1 MQKSLPLK
9 RKVYPTLLLTVGVL
23 LLCVLLAVS
32 LGSVNI
38 PLVTT
43 LLALWKGISNQAREG
58 LEVIVWDVRFPRVL
72 MGMLVGGCLAM
83 SGATYQGLFRNP
95 LADPYL
101 MGVASGASLGATV
114 GLILGVPNA
123 WIPVLAL
130 IASLLSV
137 ALILLLSAQGKVL
150 KTTNLILTGVV
161 VGSLSTAISTY
172 LMLNHKDDV
181 RQVFFWT
188 LGNLA
193 FASWQN
199 IQTML
204 PYLLVGGL
212 FLQSLARPLN
222 TLQLGE
228 ATAYSLGIPVD
239 RLKWLLIIASSLTT
253 AVAVSYVGIIGFV
266 GLIAPHIMRRLV
278 GSHYPVLIPMSA
290 LLGGVLLVAADLL
303 ARTLIR
309 PSELPVGI
317 VMTLVGGGFFL
328 YLLRKNA

>member
-1 MQKSLPLK
+1 MQQVLPVK
-9 RKVYPTLLLTVGVL
+9 RRVYPTLLLTVGAL

-32 LGSVNI
+32 LGTVNI
-38 PLVTT
+38 PVLTT
-43 LLALWKGISNQAREG
+43 LTALLKGFSGQARDG

-72 MGMLVGGCLAM
+72 MGMLVGACLAM

-114 GLILGVPNA
+114 GLVLGVPNS
-123 WIPVLAL
+123 WIPVFAL
-130 IASLLSV
+130 VASLLSV
-137 ALILLLSAQGKVL
+137 ALTLTLSAQGKVL

-172 LMLNHKDDV
+172 LMLQHKDDV

-188 LGNLA
+188 LGNLS

-199 IQTML
+199 IQVML
-204 PYLLVGGL
+204 PYLLLGGI
-212 FLQSLARPLN
+212 FLQSLAKPLN

-239 RLKWLLIIASSLTT
+239 RLKWLLIIASSLIT

-309 PSELPVGI
+309 PAELPVGI

-328 YLLRKNA
+328 YLLRRNA

>member
-1 MQKSLPLK
+1 MQRSLPLK
-9 RKVYPTLLLTVGVL
+9 RRVYPTLTFTVGALV
-23 LLCVLLAVS
+23 LCVVLAVS
-32 LGSVNI
+32 LGSINI
-38 PLVTT
+38 PVLTT
-43 LLALWKGISNQAREG
+43 LSALFKGITGQARDG

-101 MGVASGASLGATV
+101 MGVASGASLGATI
-114 GLILGVPNA
+114 GLVMGVPNA
-123 WIPVLAL
+123 WLPALAL
-130 IASLLSV
+130 GSSLLSV
-137 ALILLLSAQGKVL
+137 ALILTLSAQGKVL

-204 PYLLVGGL
+204 PYLLLGGL

-228 ATAYSLGIPVD
+228 PTAYSLGVPVD
-239 RLKWLLIIASSLTT
+239 RLKWLLIVASSLVT

-290 LLGGVLLVAADLL
+290 LLGGVLLVVADLL

-317 VMTLVGGGFFL
+317 VMTVVGGIFFL